1 RPRPALFDGLG
12 RQGGMGVD
20 FVWFHR
26 VSFSVETLPFGKVGS
41 DFICETRARVQTY
54 GLNMPVGEDRSD
66 NAV

>member
-1 RPRPALFDGLG
+1 MI
-12 RQGGMGVD
+12 QKIIC
-20 FVWFHR
+20 FHR
-26 VSFSVETLPFGKVGS
+26 VSFSVETLPFRAVES